1 MEKPELA
8 LKKLRRLES
17 NMKCPNCG
25 TPAPPGIGF
34 GNMCIKYKTFICD
47 LCKTSHQAISHRVKS
62 FSMSAW
68 TMDEVMELTLERNG
82 GNFVAL
88 HVWLANA
95 PPPGGKYP
103 GGFRP
108 KEGDK
113 VEIFKQFV
121 TDCYEHGKFRANSP
135 FDASTASKDSSTL
148 HSKSKTE
155 STPSTPVRVVSRETV
170 TTPSTQRPQQ
180 SPSVQTA
187 QEFDLLAF
195 DTNDFGEFCNPP
207 PQPAFDAF
215 QSEPTVNN
223 NNLDYFAPVA
233 VTSDKFLCDFSDFT
247 SAPPSVPTFAPPPL
261 PLDLFGST
269 STTTSNVIKNDPLL
283 QPYGQT
289 PTVSHHTSFD
299 PFLHTIHNSVSMPSF
314 PTVPPESIFQSVT
327 SAGQGQPSRTKS
339 NLDLAA
345 LYDQKLPQGNS
356 SNSLQSFLGMG
367 QMGLL
372 SSSDAISGID
382 STMMYRQVQGSSSS
396 YSNNQLPHQQS
407 QFQQMNGCYNNN
419 SSVSMIPNMSMAGTG
434 ALGGGWN
441 NSSAMLGNGIAYSQ
455 QNQTYNNNSNSNHQN
470 LQSYCPQQNTMSN
483 MQKPQQVYRGIT
495 PIQSSVSKGPVD
507 AFDFLGST
515 LMTQLKPNTGAQG
528 GAHTCLLAKLSA
540 FRYHT

>member
-135 FDASTASKDSSTL
+135 FDASTASEDTSTL
-148 HSKSKTE
+148 HSKSKTG
-155 STPSTPVRVVSRETV
+155 SIPSTPVRVVSREAA
-170 TTPSTQRPQQ
+170 TTPCTQRRQQ
-180 SPSVQTA
+180 SLPVQPA
-187 QEFDLLAF
+187 QEVDLLAF
-195 DTNDFGEFCNPP
+195 DSNDFGEFCNTP
-207 PQPAFDAF
+207 PQPTFDAF
-215 QSEPTVNN
+215 QPEPTVNN
-223 NNLDYFAPVA
+223 NYNPNSFAPAA
-233 VTSDKFLCDFSDFT
+233 VTGDKFLCDFSDFT
-247 SAPPSVPTFAPPPL
+247 SAAPSVPTFAPPPP

-269 STTTSNVIKNDPLL
+269 ATTTINVTKNNPLL

-289 PTVSHHTSFD
+289 PTVSHNTSFD
-299 PFLHTIHNSVSMPSF
+299 PFLNTIHNSVSMPSF
-314 PTVPPESIFQSVT
+314 PTVPTEPVFQSAT
-327 SAGQGQPSRTKS
+327 STGQGQSSRTKS

-345 LYDQKLPQGNS
+345 LYDQKLPQTNNSNS
-356 SNSLQSFLGMG
+356 SQSFLGMG
-367 QMGLL
+367 QMGLH

-382 STMMYRQVQGSSSS
+382 CTMIYRQGQGSSSS
-396 YSNNQLPHQQS
+396 YSNNQLPHQQHQP
-407 QFQQMNGCYNNN
+407 QFQQMNGYHNNGSIN
-419 SSVSMIPNMSMAGTG
+419 MIPNMATAAAGNM
-434 ALGGGWN
+434 GGGWN
-441 NSSAMLGNGIAYSQ
+441 NSSAMSGNGIAHSQ
-455 QNQTYNNNSNSNHQN
+455 QNQTYNNNNSSNQQISQP
-470 LQSYCPQQNTMSN
+470 YCPPQNTMSN

-515 LMTQLKPNTGAQG
+515 LMTQLKSKTGAQG
-528 GAHTCLLAKLSA
+528 GVHTCLPICI
-540 FRYHT
+540 